1 MKTTN
6 YITHYRELLRLGVPI
21 MIGQAGNIV
30 LSFADTLMVGHH
42 GTSDLAAASFV
53 NCVFNLCVIFGTGFS
68 LGLTPVVGGHYA
80 NRRFAE
86 AGQATLCSQVAN
98 LLTAV
103 LMMVAMG
110 VVYACLDLLGQPREL
125 MPLIRPYFLTLLFS
139 LPFLM
144 LFLGFKQFTDGIA
157 STGTAMWVLI
167 GGNALNIVG
176 NYLLI
181 YGKLGLPE
189 LGLLGAGI
197 STLVARVLMV
207 VAYVVVLLCDRRFVP
222 YLRGAR
228 RLRWSSAVFRRL
240 QSLGWPVALQMGMET
255 ASFTVSGVMVGWIGT
270 VALASHQIMI
280 TVSQFTFMINCG
292 MGAAVSV
299 RVSHFHG
306 RGETL
311 RARQTAYAGLHL
323 MLIIVAVLMTC
334 LFFLRH
340 RVGYWFTDSEEVCA
354 LVASLFFPFALF
366 QFGDLLQI
374 NFSAALR
381 GIADVKP
388 MMWMAF
394 VAYFII
400 SIPAGYLCGFTL
412 GYGAPGVWMA
422 FPFGLTAAGL
432 MFLHRFR
439 RKTGRNS

>member
-1 MKTTN
+1 
-6 YITHYRELLRLGVPI
+6 

-30 LSFADTLMVGHH
+30 LSFADTLMVGHY
-42 GTSDLAAASFV
+42 GTTGLAAASFV

-80 NRRFAE
+80 NGWLGE
-86 AGQATLCSQVAN
+86 AGQAALCSQAAN
-98 LLTAV
+98 LLTAL
-103 LMMVAMG
+103 LMIAAMG
-110 VVYACLDLLGQPREL
+110 LVYVHIDLMGQPTEL
-125 MPLIRPYFLTLLFS
+125 LPLIRPYFLTLLAS

-144 LFLGFKQFTDGIA
+144 VFLGFKQFTDGIA
-157 STGTAMWVLI
+157 DTATAMWILI
-167 GGNALNIVG
+167 AGNALNIIG

-181 YGKLGLPE
+181 YGRLGLPE
-189 LGLLGAGI
+189 LGLLGAGL
-197 STLVARVLMV
+197 STLASRVVMA
-207 VAYVVVLLCDRRFVP
+207 VAYVAVIAGRRRYAAYRAGV
-222 YLRGAR
+222 R
-228 RLRWSSAVFRRL
+228 RLGWSTAVFRRL
-240 QSLGWPVALQMGMET
+240 QALGWPVALQMGMET
-255 ASFTVSGVMVGWIGT
+255 ASFTVSAVMVGWLGT
-270 VALASHQIMI
+270 VALAAHQIVI

-306 RGETL
+306 RGET
-311 RARQTAYAGLHL
+311 RQARQTAYAGLHL
-323 MLIIVAVLMTC
+323 MLVIVALLMTG
-334 LFFLRH
+334 LYFLRH
-340 RVGYWFTDSEEVCA
+340 RMGYWFTDSDEVCR

-394 VAYFII
+394 VAYFVI
-400 SIPAGYLCGFTL
+400 SIPVGYLCGFTL
-412 GYGAPGVWMA
+412 GFGVPGVWMA

-432 MFLHRFR
+432 MFFLRFR
-439 RKTGRNS
+439 RRTRAFS